1 MPWILKTPY
10 SRNRTTETGRLNKG
24 YEIWNLYDKHK
35 TVEGAMEKKKECYG
49 VVFFTRC
56 KQLKLS

>member
-35 TVEGAMEKKKECYG
+35 TVEGAMEKKKRN
-49 VVFFTRC
+49 VMV
-56 KQLKLS
+56 